1 MQVDSGLVD
10 ENKFVD
16 ISVQLDQPAN
26 NFFLVTFPSFL
37 GLALLIGILILI
49 VHIKSPIFNI
59 CAEFGKSRDKYV
71 IPIHSKFFGRI
82 EDTTISF

>member
-16 ISVQLDQPAN
+16 ISVQLVQPDN

-37 GLALLIGILILI
+37 GLSILICILILI

-71 IPIHSKFFGRI
+71 IPIHSKLFGRI